1 MRITKKAVFDME
13 SGRLLEWEGYEY
25 QGPLELCGGGPSAS
39 QKRAAAQ
46 TERTAAEQLAL
57 ARQMNA
63 REQEQYDAIKP
74 YAFSR
79 LQGGLPFFGALTDYG
94 SGTNARAFAPA
105 KTALLQRLG
114 SFQGLPSGF
123 REQALSDF
131 DAARARGFDEN
142 LTQALFANEQAKSE
156 AARLLTGQQ
165 QIANPLGYFGG
176 AQQGYNNILQAQSL
190 VRPGI
195 AGLLGGLANTALRK
209 VNLGTGFPSIGG

>member
-1 MRITKKAVFDME
+1 M
-13 SGRLLEWEGYEY
+13 
-25 QGPLELCGGGPSAS
+25 
-39 QKRAAAQ
+39 
-46 TERTAAEQLAL
+46 TAA
-57 ARQMNA
+57 RA
-63 REQEQYDAIKP
+63 REAQENEQYQAIKP

-79 LQGGLPFFGALTDYG
+79 LQGGLPFFDALTDYA
-94 SGTNARAFAPA
+94 SGTNARAFVPA

-114 SFQGLPSGF
+114 QYQGLPSGF
-123 REQALSDF
+123 REQALTDF
-131 DAARARGFDEN
+131 DAGRARGFDEN

-195 AGLLGGLANTALRK
+195 TGLLGSVLGGAAQAAILRK
-209 VNLGTGFPSIGG
+209 W